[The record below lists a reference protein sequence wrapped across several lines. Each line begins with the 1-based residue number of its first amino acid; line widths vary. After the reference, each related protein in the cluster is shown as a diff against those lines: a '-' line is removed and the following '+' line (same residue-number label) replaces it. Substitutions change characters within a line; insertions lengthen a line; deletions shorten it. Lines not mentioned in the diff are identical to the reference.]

1 MINFI
6 RLIFLIIII
15 GSPKIVTA
23 CATCYGVP
31 DAPATQGL
39 NMAILVLLA
48 FTAGMLSLIIFTT
61 ISLYKRSKMYRIE
74 LKNTYHNGE

>member
-6 RLIFLIIII
+6 RSLFLIIII
-15 GSPKIVTA
+15 GYPKIVTA
-23 CATCYGVP
+23 CATCYGAP

-48 FTAGMLSLIIFTT
+48 FTASMLSLIIFNY
-61 ISLYKRSKMYRIE
+61 IILQKVKKVSLRSK
-74 LKNTYHNGE
+74 KNIL